1 MDKTI
6 DFSVNKKNNRER
18 LDAFLSKEITYL
30 TRSYIK
36 KLIEKNKVKLYHKAQ
51 NKWTQGWT
59 YIGKY
64 ENTQKAEVAAKQY
77 TN

>member
-1 MDKTI
+1 MLYNFNTETFK
-6 DFSVNKKNNRER
+6 FVK
-18 LDAFLSKEITYL
+18 
-30 TRSYIK
+30 
-36 KLIEKNKVKLYHKAQ
+36 EKNKVKLYHKAQ

-64 ENTQKAEVAAKQY
+64 ENTQKAEVASKQY

>member
-1 MDKTI
+1 MLYNFNTETFKFI
-6 DFSVNKKNNRER
+6 
-18 LDAFLSKEITYL
+18 KEN
-30 TRSYIK
+30 
-36 KLIEKNKVKLYHKAQ
+36 NKVKLYHKAQ
-51 NKWTQGWT
+51 NKFTQGWT